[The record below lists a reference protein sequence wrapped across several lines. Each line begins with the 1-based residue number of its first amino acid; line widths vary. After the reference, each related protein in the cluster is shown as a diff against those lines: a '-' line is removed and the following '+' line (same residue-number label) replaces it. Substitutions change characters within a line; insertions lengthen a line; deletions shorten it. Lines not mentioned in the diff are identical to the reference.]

1 METLST
7 HFYYIRKYINILNEE
22 KTTSRFQKFFQILL
36 GIMHIAYWLPINWF
50 LYIKLKIYKRLNK
63 INQPIIHLY
72 ALCWN
77 EEKILPFVLDYY
89 SQFVDKIF
97 IYDNYSTDSSNAILN
112 QNERVKVINFKSD
125 HSIND
130 FIYIDIKNS
139 CWKQSRGKAD
149 YVIVCDTDEL
159 LYHPDMKTF
168 LENSMNQKLSFFKPI
183 GYNMY
188 SEEFPI
194 YNSSQLITDQIK
206 TGVYDSNYC
215 KSIMFDPHR
224 IVEINYTVG
233 AHFCYPW
240 GIVRQDNNTDLLL
253 LHYKNLSVDYVLNRI
268 KTYRSRISEINIEK
282 KYGAHYLNEDEKI
295 TAEIKLGITESKRII

>member
-22 KTTSRFQKFFQILL
+22 NTKSRFQKFFQILL

-50 LYIKLKIYKRLNK
+50 LYIKFKIYKRLNK

-112 QNERVKVINFKSD
+112 QNERVKVIKFKSD
-125 HSIND
+125 HSFND
-130 FIYIDIKNS
+130 LIHIDIKNS

-159 LYHPDMKTF
+159 LYHPDMNTF
-168 LENSMNQKLSFFKPI
+168 LLNSLNKKLSFFKPI

-188 SEEFPI
+188 SEEFPV
-194 YNSSQLITDQIK
+194 YTSSQLITNQIK
-206 TGVYDSNYC
+206 TGVYDSSFC
-215 KSIMFDPHR
+215 KSIIFDPHR
-224 IVEINYTVG
+224 IVEINYTAG

-240 GIVRQDNNTDLLL
+240 GIVRQENNAGLLL
-253 LHYKNLSVDYVLNRI
+253 LHYKNLGVDYVLNRV
-268 KTYRSRISEINIEK
+268 KTYRNRMSEQNIQKQYGTEYMKEDERIASEII
-282 KYGAHYLNEDEKI
+282 LKI
-295 TAEIKLGITESKRII
+295 KESKPII